1 MQIKIKKM
9 KLYTYIKEILADTK
23 TPVSIY
29 LSLRDKYISSVLLE
43 SSDYNSREGHYSYIG
58 LKPIASFSLSDQNIK
73 IRIGKDISSEKI
85 GFDGGLLIEKFNAFK
100 KTFEVQELNFP
111 FCTSGLFGYSSFDSI
126 KYSENEKLSAGK
138 KEAGIPE
145 LFYQFFAIILVFDH
159 NTNSLNIIS
168 HANTELESKNQ
179 LVNVLEEMEM
189 PFGEYPFSV
198 VSNEEANL
206 SDGHF
211 KELVTK
217 AKEHCKLGDV
227 FQLVLSRRFKTK
239 FKGDEF
245 NVYRALKNINPSP
258 YLFYFDMGDFR
269 LFGSSPEA
277 QLLIKS
283 NEAEI
288 HPIAGTYKR
297 TGNDEQDLQK
307 ADDLKNDIK
316 ENSEHVM
323 LVDLARN
330 DLSKYCDKVEVR
342 SYKQIQLY
350 SHVIHLVSRVCGKL
364 KKGVDPFK
372 TLLGTFPAGT
382 LSGAPKYKAL
392 ELINAYE
399 PNAREFYGGCIG
411 FIGLNNDIN
420 HAIMIRTFLSKN
432 NTLYYQAG
440 AGIVI
445 SSDEESEL
453 QEINNKV
460 SALRKAIV
468 NAQKFNNIAEA
479 KIETSVLEEEIAS

>member
-1 MQIKIKKM
+1 M
-9 KLYTYIKEILADTK
+9 KLNTYIKEILADTK
-23 TPVSIY
+23 TPVSLY
-29 LSLRDKYISSVLLE
+29 LALRDKYASSVLLE
-43 SSDYNSREGHYSYIG
+43 SSDYHSKGGHFSYIC
-58 LKPIASFSLSDQNIK
+58 LKPISSFALNNGTVRIK
-73 IRIGKDISSEKI
+73 SGKEVSNTKI
-85 GFDGGLLIEKFNAFK
+85 GYDGSVLIKQLNKFKNSFVVEEQK
-100 KTFEVQELNFP
+100 LP
-111 FCTSGLFGYSSFDSI
+111 FCTSGLFGYTSFDI
-126 KYSENEKLSAGK
+126 VKYAENEVLSSNG
-138 KEAGIPE
+138 KEAQIPE
-145 LFYQFFAIILVFDH
+145 LFYQFFSIILVFNHH
-159 NTNSLNIIS
+159 NNSLHIIS
-168 HANTELESKNQ
+168 HAKTELESKKQSQNIQ
-179 LVNVLEEMEM
+179 EEIES
-189 PFGEYPFSV
+189 PISSFPFST
-198 VSNEEANL
+198 VSGEEANL
-206 SDGHF
+206 TNEEF
-211 KELVTK
+211 KSLVTK

-239 FKGDEF
+239 FKGDDF

-277 QLLIKS
+277 QLLIRS

-297 TGNDEQDLQK
+297 TGSDELDLQG
-307 ADDLKNDIK
+307 AINLKKDIK

-330 DLSKYCDKVEVR
+330 DLSKYCNQVEVTAF
-342 SYKQIQLY
+342 KELQLY
-350 SHVIHLVSRVCGKL
+350 SHVIHLVSNVKGQL
-364 KKGVDPFK
+364 KNGIDSFEA
-372 TLLGTFPAGT
+372 LLGTFPAGT

-392 ELINAYE
+392 ELINEYE
-399 PNAREFYGGCIG
+399 PNAREFYGGCVG

-420 HAIMIRTFLSKN
+420 HAIMIRTFLSRN

-440 AGIVI
+440 AGIII

-453 QEINNKV
+453 EEINNKI

-479 KIETSVLEEEIAS
+479 KVSVLEEEELAS